1 MTTMEESS
9 TKTPPVHPSHPF
21 HLRIAAILA
30 VVCVVLVMVMDRV
43 AGQSASST
51 LQLLSR
57 DGRRSIPITGANGQ
71 EMIALDDLAGAF
83 QLAVRDDGGAITVAY
98 KGRSVVL
105 TPDQTIASVGG
116 RLISLPA
123 PPTRVGNRWLVPL
136 DFISRALASIYDV
149 RLDLRRQT
157 RLLIIGDL
165 RVPRVTVRADAG
177 ANLGRTIIDV
187 VPAATPA
194 VAQQGTTRIVI
205 HVDADAL
212 DVSIPPV
219 TPGPF
224 VQGIHLLDATS
235 IAIELGPRF
244 STFRSATQP
253 IDDGM
258 RVTVDVVGAVTDA
271 APVTPP
277 PAPAADVPALD
288 LTGSS
293 GAIRAI
299 AIDAGHGGQDV
310 GAKGIGGTLEKDVTL
325 AAARRLK
332 ALIEA
337 RLGIRVVMTRDSDDA
352 VPIESRTA
360 VANNNKADLFVSLH
374 ANAAAK
380 PDVSGATVFV
390 AAVSQADI
398 GAGRSGSERL
408 PVFGGG
414 MRNIDIIPWNLAQI
428 PHRPRSE
435 QLAQAMVDA
444 LTGHAP
450 LAQRPIE
457 HAPIRLLEAANMPAV
472 LIEMGFLTNAEQ
484 EQALV
489 GPALPAAIA
498 QAVLDGIVRFREGP
512 SDQTGQLAR

>member
-1 MTTMEESS
+1 MEESS
-9 TKTPPVHPSHPF
+9 PKTPPLHSPNR
-21 HLRIAAILA
+21 LNIRIVAMLA
-30 VVCVVLVMVMDRV
+30 LTCAVLGTVFDRV
-43 AGQSASST
+43 AGQGAASS

-57 DGRRSIPITGANGQ
+57 DGRQSIPLTAAGGQ
-71 EMIALDDLAGAF
+71 EMIALDDLAAAF
-83 QLAVRDDGGAITVAY
+83 QLTVRDDGGAITVAY
-98 KGRSVVL
+98 KGKSVVL

-123 PPTRVGNRWLVPL
+123 PPTRSGNRWLVPL

-149 RLDLRRQT
+149 RLDLRRQS
-157 RLLIIGDL
+157 RLLVVGDL
-165 RVPRVTVRADAG
+165 RVPRVTVRAEAG
-177 ANLGRTIIDV
+177 GNLGRTTIDV
-187 VPAATPA
+187 VPAATPS
-194 VAQQGTTRIVI
+194 VAQQGTTRIVV

-212 DVSIPPV
+212 DVTLPPV

-224 VQGIHLLDATS
+224 VQAIHLLDPTS

-244 STFRSATQP
+244 NTFRSATQP

-271 APVTPP
+271 VPATPP
-277 PAPAADVPALD
+277 PAAAPADAPPLD

-293 GAIRAI
+293 GAIRVI
-299 AIDAGHGGQDV
+299 ALDAGHGGQDV
-310 GAKGIGGTLEKDVTL
+310 GAKGAGGMLEKDVSIGV
-325 AAARRLK
+325 ARRLK

-337 RLGIRVVMTRDSDDA
+337 RLGLRVVMTRDGDDA

-360 VANNNKADLFVSLH
+360 LANNNKADVFVSLH
-374 ANAAAK
+374 VNAAAR
-380 PDVSGATVFV
+380 PTVSGATVFV
-390 AAVSQADI
+390 AGVSQSDI

-444 LTGHAP
+444 MTGHAP

-484 EQALV
+484 EQALA
-489 GPALPAAIA
+489 GPELPAAIA
-498 QAVLDGIVRFREGP
+498 QAVLDGIVRFREGGGN
-512 SDQTGQLAR
+512 DQTGQPAR